1 MAATGPPA
9 NEATKLLL
17 ARLLEVPASVHFRV
31 LPDPALHVRS
41 ALRASSLRHCDA
53 AARPRV
59 LCDAGPSPGACPP
72 SRKPSLTLPYP
83 SRPLLL
89 LPAPAT
95 LQADYYSVIK
105 RPVCLGDMSRQMNAA
120 RYTLADMQRDIRRML
135 ANAKKYN
142 RPEAVVYQ
150 DSLELERVTRK
161 LVKEIERDG
170 PEDEDEDCM

>member
-1 MAATGPPA
+1 VRAA
-9 NEATKLLL
+9 L
-17 ARLLEVPASVHFRV
+17 R
-31 LPDPALHVRS
+31 ALRS
-41 ALRASSLRHCDA
+41 ALVLACARAVSHRALPPFS
-53 AARPRV
+53 RP
-59 LCDAGPSPGACPP
+59 LA
-72 SRKPSLTLPYP
+72 P
-83 SRPLLL
+83 SRPARAP
-89 LPAPAT
+89 PA
-95 LQADYYSVIK
+95 QADYYSVIK
-105 RPVCLGDMSRQMNAA
+105 RPVCLGDMSRQMNSA